1 MKKEEKVKSRKGVA
15 IEFCGYLL
23 LYLLYFR
30 IVDFLFLDL
39 RITSE
44 IWSISLIIFCS
55 LLLAYI
61 TLGKPKQVR
70 LIQSN

>member
-1 MKKEEKVKSRKGVA
+1 MKKEEKVKSRKGII
-15 IEFCGYLL
+15 IEFFGYLL

-30 IVDFLFLDL
+30 IVDYLFLDL

-44 IWSISLIIFCS
+44 VWSISLIIFCS

-61 TLGKPKQVR
+61 TLGKDKQGR
-70 LIQSN
+70 LTQSR